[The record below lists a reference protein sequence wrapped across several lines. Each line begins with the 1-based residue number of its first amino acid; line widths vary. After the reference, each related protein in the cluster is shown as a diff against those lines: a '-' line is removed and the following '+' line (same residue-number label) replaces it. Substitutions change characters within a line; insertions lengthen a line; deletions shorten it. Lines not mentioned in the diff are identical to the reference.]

1 MAIKKRTLVVI
12 GLSAV
17 MAISAVS
24 TSFAQGGGGR
34 GGGGRGGGAGQMGGM
49 MSPGA
54 FIGIRIEK
62 VDGGVKVLEV
72 GVGSPAETAG
82 LLVDDVITA
91 VAGQA
96 IGSGDIREAL
106 RDYAI
111 GDAID
116 LTVTR
121 GTETLTLSV
130 TLGERLGQFRDGMQA
145 RGQARLGAVL
155 EDGTLT
161 VTEVLADS
169 PAATA
174 GVLVGDTITAINGT
188 AVTTREEVVAALM
201 AAHVTAAA
209 AEGEEFSVTV
219 TVTRDGASV
228 DLTATLPI
236 HPMSPNGMG
245 MMGRGMRGMF
255 VQPREDGTGFDMVIP
270 FTLAEGTTLTEDAQ
284 AAITGLGWTVQPKEG
299 EDGVY
304 ELIIPAESIR
314 DGMNLDA
321 LQGMEGMEGMM
332 FAFGMPEGR
341 GGMHFNFNTPD
352 GAVTPATPAEAG
364 SNL

>member
-1 MAIKKRTLVVI
+1 MTIKRTLTVM

-17 MAISAVS
+17 LAISAVS
-24 TSFAQGGGGR
+24 AAFAQPGDTTLNQRGR
-34 GGGGRGGGAGQMGGM
+34 GGHMGGM
-49 MSPGA
+49 RSPGA
-54 FIGIRIEK
+54 FIGIRIER

-72 GVGSPAETAG
+72 VVGSPAETAG

-91 VAGQA
+91 IAGQA

-111 GDAID
+111 GDALE

-130 TLGERLGQFRDGMQA
+130 TLGERLGGLRDGLKA

-174 GVLVGDTITAINGT
+174 GMLVGDTISAINGT
-188 AVTTREEVVAALM
+188 TVTTREEVMVALM
-201 AAHVTAAA
+201 AAHVAAA
-209 AEGEEFSVTV
+209 DAEGEEFSVSV

-228 DLTATLPI
+228 DLTATLPTR
-236 HPMSPNGMG
+236 PMRPNGMPG
-245 MMGRGMRGMF
+245 MGMGRGMRGMF

-270 FTLAEGTTLTEDAQ
+270 FTLAEGTTLTADAQ
-284 AAITGLGWTVQPKEG
+284 AAITGLGWTVQPKDG

-304 ELIIPAESIR
+304 ELIIPAESVR
-314 DGMNLDA
+314 DGLNLDA
-321 LQGMEGMEGMM
+321 MEGMEGMGGMM
-332 FAFGMPEGR
+332 FAFEMPESGDA
-341 GGMHFNFNTPD
+341 MHFNFNLPD
-352 GAVTPATPAEAG
+352 GSVIPATPAEAG